1 MSKIM
6 TPGLFDNSDEEFSL
20 AEAANAATQALQKQT
35 QRSAAIARKASALV
49 LRRAKSEAELAR
61 LLPPVL
67 APETSYHIMSSGD
80 IDALSYLRHIVN
92 GMPLDRLTLST
103 WCMNL
108 DDAQWLFAMQDS
120 GKLDIIR
127 LYFGEI
133 MPGTYPD
140 VYEYVSAMER
150 AGRCQMTIARN
161 HSKIMLGYNEP
172 NDSAYVIE
180 SSANV
185 NTNPRIEQTAIH
197 TSKPLHDFYAD
208 FFDRVQCIDKRQ
220 RVAKP

>member
-1 MSKIM
+1 MNS
-6 TPGLFDNSDEEFSL
+6 GLFDEEFAL
-20 AEAANAATQALQKQT
+20 ADAANAATQARQKQT

-49 LRRAKSEAELAR
+49 LRRATSEAELAR
-61 LLPPVL
+61 LLPPIL
-67 APETSYHIMSSGD
+67 AQETSYHIMSSGD
-80 IDALSYLRHIVN
+80 IDALSYLRHIVT
-92 GMPLDRLTLST
+92 GMPIDRLTLST

-108 DDAQWLFAMQDS
+108 DDAQWLFAMQDA
-120 GKLDIIR
+120 GKLDQIR

-140 VYEYVSAMER
+140 VYEYVHAMER

-172 NDSAYVIE
+172 NDAAYVIE

-185 NTNPRIEQTAIH
+185 NTNPRFEQTAIH
-197 TSKPLHDFYAD
+197 TSRPLLKFYEE
-208 FFDRVQCIDKRQ
+208 FFAHVQCIDKRQ
-220 RVAKP
+220 RLAKP